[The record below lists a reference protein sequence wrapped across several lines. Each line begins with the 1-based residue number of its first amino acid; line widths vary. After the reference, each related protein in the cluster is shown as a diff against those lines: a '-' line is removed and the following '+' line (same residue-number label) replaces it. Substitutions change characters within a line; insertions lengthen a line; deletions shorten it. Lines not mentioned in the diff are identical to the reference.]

1 MKIAVLG
8 SGIVGVA
15 SAYYLAKA
23 GHEVEVVDR
32 QPEAAR
38 ETSYANA
45 GQVSWGYAAPW
56 AAPGIPLKAVKWM
69 FSAHAPLVIRPR
81 LDGFMVRWL
90 ARMVANCTAERYA
103 INRGRLLRL
112 ARHSQACLAGIRQET
127 GLRYDERTLGT
138 LQVFRDEEGLAAA
151 ALDMKILDRFGI
163 PYRLLDREGCVAVE
177 PALAIT
183 KEKIAGGLHLPG
195 DETGDCF
202 IFTQGLATEA
212 ERLGVR
218 FRFSTSVSSLEVASD
233 RIVAVETDRGPVRAE
248 AIVVAMGSYSAHL
261 LRKVGIHLPVY
272 PVKGYSAT
280 VPVLSDDHAP
290 RSTIMDEAHKIAV
303 TRLGNRIRAAGTAEL
318 TGFDTQL
325 RLDRCGMIR
334 HVIADLFPRG
344 GALAEI
350 TFWTGL
356 RPMTPDGTPVIGPTR
371 YKNLFLNTGHGTLG
385 WTMGCGS
392 GQVLADL
399 ISGRRPEIDVEGL
412 MIDRYAA

>member
-23 GHEVEVVDR
+23 GHEVEVIDR
-32 QPEAAR
+32 QPEAGL

-56 AAPGIPLKAVKWM
+56 AAPGVPFKALKWM
-69 FSAHAPLVIRPR
+69 FSAHSPLVIRPR
-81 LDGFMVRWL
+81 LDGLMFQWL
-90 ARMVANCTAERYA
+90 ARMVANCTAERYSV
-103 INRGRLLRL
+103 NRGHLLRL
-112 ARHSQACLAGIRQET
+112 ARHSQACLAAIRQQT

-138 LQVFRDEEGLAAA
+138 LQVFRDEKGIEAAA
-151 ALDMKILDRFGI
+151 ADMEILDRFDI
-163 PYRLLDREGCVAVE
+163 PYRLLNREECVAVE

-202 IFTQGLATEA
+202 VFTQALAAQA

-218 FRFSTSVSSLEVASD
+218 FRFLTSVAALNVEGDRVA
-233 RIVAVETDRGPVRAE
+233 AVQTDRGPVEAD
-248 AIVVAMGSYSAHL
+248 AIVVAMGSYSADL
-261 LRKVGIHLPVY
+261 LRQIGIHVPVY

-280 VPVLSDDHAP
+280 VPVLNDAHAP
-290 RSTIMDEAHKIAV
+290 RSTIMDEAHKVAI
-303 TRLGNRIRAAGTAEL
+303 TRLGQRIRAAGTAEL

-334 HVIADLFPRG
+334 YVIADLFPRG
-344 GALAEI
+344 GALSEI
-350 TFWTGL
+350 KYWTGL
-356 RPMTPDGTPVIGPTR
+356 RPMTPDGTPIVGPTR
-371 YKNLFLNTGHGTLG
+371 YRNLFLNTGHGTLG

-399 ISGRRPEIDVEGL
+399 ISKRRPEIDVEGL
-412 MIDRYAA
+412 MINRYAA

>member
-23 GHEVEVVDR
+23 GHEVEIIDR
-32 QPEAAR
+32 QPEAGL
-38 ETSYANA
+38 ETSFANA

-56 AAPGIPLKAVKWM
+56 AAPGIPLKAIKWM
-69 FSAHAPLVIRPR
+69 FSAHSPLVIRPR
-81 LDGFMVRWL
+81 LDGLMFRWL
-90 ARMVANCTAERYA
+90 AYMIANCTTRRYA

-112 ARHSQACLAGIRQET
+112 ARHSQACLAAIRNET

-138 LQVFRDEEGLAAA
+138 LQVFRDEKGLKAA
-151 ALDMKILDRFGI
+151 ALDMEILDRFGI
-163 PYRLLDREGCVAVE
+163 PYRLLDRQACIAVE

-183 KEKIAGGLHLPG
+183 AEKIAGGLHLPG

-202 IFTQGLATEA
+202 FFTQGLAREA

-218 FRFSTSVSSLEVASD
+218 FRFSTSVKALRADGE
-233 RIVAVETDRGPVRAE
+233 RIVGAETDHGVLNAD
-248 AIVVAMGSYSAHL
+248 AIVVAMGSYSARL
-261 LRKVGIHLPVY
+261 LRGLGIYLPVY

-280 VPVLSDDHAP
+280 LPISNDEHAP
-290 RSTIMDEAHKIAV
+290 RSTIMDEAHKVAI
-303 TRLGNRIRAAGTAEL
+303 TRLGGRIRAAGTAEL
-318 TGFDTQL
+318 AGYDTEL
-325 RLDRCGMIR
+325 RRRRCEMIR
-334 HVIADLFPRG
+334 YVVQDLFPKG
-344 GALAEI
+344 GDFAQT

-356 RPMTPDGTPVIGPTR
+356 RPMTPDGPPIIGPTR
-371 YKNLFLNTGHGTLG
+371 YKNLYLNTGHGTLG

-399 ISGRRPEIDVEGL
+399 MSGRAPEVDVEGL
-412 MIDRYAA
+412 GLDRYAS